1 MKILILQSAGKHE
14 ANKKY
19 RECLCMWRALNRI
32 DGVEAMIWGPGH
44 DTYQKPFAEMA
55 IWADA
60 VLVLENY
67 WAKPWLPDMKHIKAL
82 KLFWSIDA
90 HIAMKRHA
98 GIVNRLGIDIV
109 LNSTGRYVKNF
120 KSGGRKS
127 LWFPNC
133 YPADLIGP
141 RKKVA
146 KRFDVGFCGSMVRG
160 RDKWIKEL
168 SRQIGLQC
176 DIFVLGDAMVTA
188 INSYHIHWNR
198 NYSCDVNYR
207 TFETLGCRTCLVTNN
222 TDRLKDMFHLGK
234 HLIVYHDIAD
244 CIAKIRELQHDP
256 AKTNR
261 IAEAGY
267 EHVKAHHTYDNR
279 AQQLVDIIKENG

>member
-32 DGVEAMIWGPGH
+32 SGVEAMVWGPGY
-44 DTYQKPFAEMA
+44 DTYQRPFAEMA
-55 IWADA
+55 AWADA

-67 WAKPWLPDMKHIKAL
+67 WKKPWLPEMKHIKPL

-98 GIVNRLGIDIV
+98 GVVNQLGINIV
-109 LNSTGRYVKNF
+109 LNSTGRYAKCF
-120 KSGGRKS
+120 RGKGRKS
-127 LWFPNC
+127 IWFPNC
-133 YPADLIGP
+133 YPSDLIGT
-141 RKKVA
+141 RKKVS
-146 KRFDVGFCGSMVRG
+146 KQFDVGFCGSMVRG

-188 INSYHIHWNR
+188 INSYKIHWNR

-222 TDRLKDMFHLGK
+222 TDRLAEMFTIGK
-234 HLIVYHDIAD
+234 HLVVYKDMAD
-244 CIAKIRELQHDP
+244 CVRQIQNMLHNP
-256 AKTNR
+256 ALRNA
-261 IAEAGY
+261 IAEAGHH
-267 EHVKAHHTYDNR
+267 HVKAHHTYDNR